1 MKWLLESHTHL
12 TFINFHKP
20 CFNFSGLDINIC
32 NSPLKKTWFLRPYFF
47 SDLRGRQPNMWS
59 AGLPNSKCQDR
70 YGVKNDDLPIKN
82 GDLPIKNGDLPIKR
96 WFSYGF
102 IDDLPIKNCDLP
114 IKRRFS
120 YGFIDDLPIK
130 NADYWLDKETS
141 CTPALRCV
149 AKSCRHMTLTIALLH
164 FLCFFSAKG
173 CTPAVLLWVSPA
185 MLV

>member
-32 NSPLKKTWFLRPYFF
+32 NSPLKKTWFLR
-47 SDLRGRQPNMWS
+47 DRQPNMWS

-70 YGVKNDDLPIKN
+70 YGVKNDDLPIKI

-102 IDDLPIKNCDLP
+102 IDDLPIKN
-114 IKRRFS
+114 
-120 YGFIDDLPIK
+120 G
-130 NADYWLDKETS
+130 DYWLDKETS
-141 CTPALRCV
+141 CTPARRCV

>member
-82 GDLPIKNGDLPIKR
+82 GDLPIK
-96 WFSYGF
+96 
-102 IDDLPIKNCDLP
+102 
-114 IKRRFS
+114 RRFS